1 MQTIGGRGTGVV
13 RTTVIPDPPR
23 VIIFRFYW
31 SNEHVGEK
39 GRRIFYAGNHR

>member
-13 RTTVIPDPPR
+13 RTVIPDPPR

-31 SNEHVGEK
+31 PNEHVGEK